1 MAVNSYLWVFLAF
14 LSLSYA
20 QLSHAVGVDYDNRS
34 ISLAFGGEPPDL
46 NSTTSTDSIS
56 FMVLTHVMEGLM
68 TYDQSNNLVGA
79 VAEKWELRENG
90 ATFWLRKD
98 TRWSNGQPV
107 TAHDFVFAWRKV
119 VDPANASE
127 YAFIL
132 YPVTNAQAINEGELP
147 PEQLGVRAVDDYTL
161 EVDLFQPC
169 PYFLGLTAFGVL
181 NPVNEA
187 FYHSRGERYAADVED
202 MLYNGPFQ
210 LTSWVHGAS
219 LKMEKNPHY
228 WNRDSVWLN
237 TIDVPYITEDANAR
251 LNLYRDG
258 MTALANGLNEQALIG
273 AMQER
278 MQIKTFLDGAIFF
291 IEFNQRED
299 RATRSKNL
307 RKAIQSVLNTE
318 DLVYKVIGSPG
329 SYPVNTIFPRWMK
342 GVSDDFVREHP
353 PTKVTFDVEAGR
365 RYLELAKQELGV
377 DKIPPITLLA
387 DDSPGGSKT
396 SEYFQAMLKQYLG
409 LEVRVDAQIFKQRL
423 AKMSVGDFD
432 LVVSGWGPD
441 YEDLLTYGDLFLSK
455 NLNNRGRYASDEY
468 DHWVFVAQSSLDPVA
483 RAEAFANM
491 QRLIYEDAIIVPL
504 YERGVT
510 YVQNIRL
517 HGVVRRAIGGD
528 PNFKYAWIQA
538 SDGKSGGGD

>member
-1 MAVNSYLWVFLAF
+1 M
-14 LSLSYA
+14 
-20 QLSHAVGVDYDNRS
+20 GVDYDNRS
-34 ISLAFGGEPPDL
+34 IAMAFAGEPPDL

-68 TYDQSNNLVGA
+68 SYDQNNNLVGG
-79 VAEKWELRENG
+79 VAEKWQLREDG

-98 TRWSNGQPV
+98 ARWSNGEPV

-132 YPVTNAQAINEGELP
+132 YPVTNSQAINEGKLA
-147 PEQLGVRAVDDYTL
+147 PEALGVRALDDHTL

-181 NPVNEA
+181 NPVNQA
-187 FYHSRGERYAADVED
+187 FYESRNGRYAADVED

-210 LTSWVHGAS
+210 LTEWVHGAS
-219 LKMEKNPHY
+219 LKMEKNGHY
-228 WNRDSVWLN
+228 WNRDSIWLN

-258 MTALANGLNEQALIG
+258 MTAIANGLNEQALIG
-273 AMQER
+273 AMRER
-278 MQIKTFLDGAIFF
+278 MQIKTFFDGAIFF
-291 IEFNQRED
+291 IEFNQRPD
-299 RATRSKNL
+299 RATRSKYL

-329 SYPVNTIFPRWMK
+329 TYPVNTIFPRWMK
-342 GVSDDFVREHP
+342 GVEDNFVREYP
-353 PTKVTFDVEAGR
+353 PTKVEFDVELGR
-365 RYLELAKQELGV
+365 RYLDMAKQELGV
-377 DKIPPITLLA
+377 DVIPPITLLA

-396 SEYFQAMLKQYLG
+396 SEYFQAMLKQHLD
-409 LEVRVDAQIFKQRL
+409 LDVRVDAQIFKQRL

-455 NLNNRGRYASDEY
+455 NLNNRGRYASEEY
-468 DHWVFVAQSSLDPVA
+468 DHWVAVAQSSLEPEV

-504 YERGVT
+504 FERGVT
-510 YVQNIRL
+510 YVQNTRL
-517 HGVVRRAIGGD
+517 RDVVRRPIGGD
-528 PNFKYAWIQA
+528 PNFKFAYIEPPESADQRVKHSEA
-538 SDGKSGGGD
+538 QQ